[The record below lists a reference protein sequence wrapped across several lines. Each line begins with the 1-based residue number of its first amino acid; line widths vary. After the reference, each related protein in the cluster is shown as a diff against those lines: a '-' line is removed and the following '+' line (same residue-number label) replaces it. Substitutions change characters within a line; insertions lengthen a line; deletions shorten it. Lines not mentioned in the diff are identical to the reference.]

1 MKIIRDDRDRRPALD
16 AFGLR
21 LTELRDRAE
30 ASENGSFA
38 ACAQEAGLRPKTV
51 LTWCRGVSAPQRSG
65 TPDVRRLV
73 ESLRARAG
81 EPAEFD
87 AGWEQALEAAQRETD
102 ERRGISSRRARVRS
116 LGHEALQHYKSGL
129 RAMYDFADDSTVGAP
144 PYLWWQA
151 PQWAGKTTLLDDF
164 VEQPPEKVGLIR
176 YFVSGVEGN
185 NHHDRFVTYMVKELT
200 RRLGTRASAPS
211 PAELRRL
218 YREAA
223 TRQLRLLIVVD
234 GLDEDAAWD
243 DGPPGTRRSSTS
255 IASLLPEPARKTL
268 VRVIVSSRP
277 ASKPPSDVPASHP
290 LRKRRYVRE
299 LRPFAGDRGARLAAR
314 EELERLGASSPGRTA
329 TGLLTVIGLL
339 TMAGT
344 GLRRRELAELAGV
357 ERNEIDQLLKGSR
370 GLQLVP
376 DIAGAAA
383 DGRVT
388 GHEALLRVAGELLDP
403 ALLEDCAGRLH
414 AWADRWRTRGWPE
427 STPDYL
433 LSHYP
438 RLLRGTDRVERIV
451 LDPRRQS
458 RLVAAGR
465 PDEALAQL
473 DLVPVAEQEVTVQGG
488 TGQVVARRAGMGTAA
503 EVALSRTVLSGRTRL
518 VPRGFPGLFA
528 LAGQAS
534 RARELASSPPDGTAA
549 ALRLADVAVVLG
561 RQGREEAE
569 AVGREAAARARR
581 ASALPAGRGREV
593 TELVEAGIALCACGQ
608 YTSGHAVLRAVAGRP
623 DAGWAD
629 RVRAMGALDGEDRAG
644 LLDGT
649 AEHAEAL
656 SLGASDEQAEA
667 LEIWSWLAR
676 DDARFQDRVESF
688 CAGLDP
694 SSDLTHVDLLALGA
708 DALLPVRPD
717 AAGALA
723 RRARRALV
731 DAFAVPE
738 ARSSA
743 DRAHLRLE
751 LSTTLARVVAVLRD
765 AGHEDSARDLLD
777 LVPDGLCPDAL
788 DEDVRG
794 QALAVLEQGDE
805 TRPAEHPA
813 ESDEFDEIRA
823 ALEEKPVVGR
833 RLLATAFA
841 RWEGHAS
848 VADTRRWGL
857 PLAESLAAAG
867 LIDEAVRLAK
877 RSREPDVLAGALAV
891 VSLGCAAGG
900 DIAGAGR
907 LARDAARA
915 AVLTHDLSVHGLVAQ
930 ALARAGEA
938 DAAEQRLAARPDPA
952 TAAGRREAGRV
963 RLAVA
968 AAAAPHD
975 PRAAHRFVEEHVAVL
990 GRSAALPFLRG
1001 QTVLPDL
1008 VDLLLVLP
1016 DPREHGAD
1024 MCAALHSACARPED
1038 VLDGWKAHTV
1048 LLNVL
1053 LGSGRCCPG
1062 VPSPA
1067 EGRLSSW
1074 KNYVLRTLLPRGE
1087 LPMAEWA
1094 VLHAFREGAPAA
1106 RDAAGPAGTPEE
1118 RAAALAA
1125 VAGYLAGVRV
1135 VVPAADGWGR
1145 QRTPVLRFLALADAL
1160 GTDASRDEGAA
1171 RELVREVLA
1180 GEHWRYALPLLPR
1193 LAPEVLPR
1201 LAELALAHTSGAVG
1215 EGF

>member
-1 MKIIRDDRDRRPALD
+1 MKIIRDDSARRPALD
-16 AFGLR
+16 AFGRR
-21 LTELRDRAE
+21 LAELRTRAE
-30 ASENGSFA
+30 ASETGSFA

-51 LTWCRGVSAPQRSG
+51 LTWCRGMSAPQRTS
-65 TPDVRRLV
+65 TPNVRVLV
-73 ESLRARAG
+73 KGLRARAG

-102 ERRGISSRRARVRS
+102 GRRGISSRRARVRS
-116 LGHEALQHYKSGL
+116 LSGEALQHYESGL
-129 RAMYDFADDSTVGAP
+129 KAMHDFADDSAADAP
-144 PYLWWQA
+144 AYLWLQG
-151 PQWAGKTTLLDDF
+151 PQWAGKTTLLNDF
-164 VEQPPEKVGLIR
+164 VEQPPDEVDLVGC
-176 YFVSGVEGN
+176 FVSGAEGSN
-185 NHHDRFVTYMVKELT
+185 RHDRFVIDMVNKLT
-200 RRLGTRASAPS
+200 RLLKPGRPAAPPTAARLKD
-211 PAELRRL
+211 L

-223 TRQLRLLIVVD
+223 ARPRRLLIVVD
-234 GLDEDAAWD
+234 GLDEDAAWGD
-243 DGPPGTRRSSTS
+243 APSGTRRSSPS
-255 IASLLPEPARKTL
+255 IASLLPQPVRGSE

-277 ASKPPSDVPASHP
+277 ASKPPSDLPASHP
-290 LRKRRYVRE
+290 LRKRRHVRE
-299 LRPFAGDRGARLAAR
+299 LRPFVGDQGARLAAR
-314 EELERLGASSPGRTA
+314 KELERLGVSSPGRTWA
-329 TGLLTVIGLL
+329 GLLTVLGLL
-339 TMAGT
+339 TVAGT
-344 GLRRRELAELAGV
+344 GLRIQELAELAGM
-357 ERNEIDQLLKGSR
+357 EQDEIDQLLKSSR
-370 GLQLVP
+370 SLQLVTDAVRAGP
-376 DIAGAAA
+376 DCH
-383 DGRVT
+383 VT
-388 GHEALLRVAGELLDP
+388 GYEALLRVAGELLDP

-414 AWADRWRTRGWPE
+414 AWADRWRTRGWPRT
-427 STPDYL
+427 TPDYL

-473 DLVPVAEQEVTVQGG
+473 DLVPVAEQEVMG
-488 TGQVVARRAGMGTAA
+488 RAGMGTAA

-518 VPRGFPGLFA
+518 VPRDFPGLFA
-528 LAGQAS
+528 LAGQAP

-569 AVGREAAARARR
+569 EVGREAVARAER
-581 ASALPAGRGREV
+581 AWALPADRGPEI
-593 TELVEAGIALCACGQ
+593 TGLVEAGIALCACGQ
-608 YTSGHAVLRAVAGRP
+608 FPSGHAMLRAVAGFP

-629 RVRAMGALDGEDRAG
+629 RVRAMRALDEEDRAG

-656 SLGASDEQAEA
+656 SLGTSDEQAEA
-667 LEIWSWLAR
+667 LGIWSCLAR
-676 DDARFQDRVESF
+676 DDARFQDRIESF
-688 CAGLDP
+688 CAELDP
-694 SSDLTHVDLLALGA
+694 SSDLTHVDLLAAGA
-708 DALLPVRPD
+708 DALLPARPD
-717 AAGALA
+717 TAGALA
-723 RRARRALV
+723 RRARQSLA
-731 DAFAVPE
+731 DAFAAPE

-751 LSTTLARVVAVLRD
+751 LSTTLARVVVVLRGT
-765 AGHEDSARDLLD
+765 GHEDSARDLLD
-777 LVPDGLCPDAL
+777 LVPDGLRPDML

-794 QALAVLEQGDE
+794 PALAVLQQGHE
-805 TRPAEHPA
+805 ARPAEHPA
-813 ESDEFDEIRA
+813 DPDGFDEIRV

-833 RLLATAFA
+833 RLLAAAFA

-848 VADTRRWGL
+848 VADTHRWGL
-857 PLAESLAAAG
+857 ALAEALAAAG
-867 LIDEAVRLAK
+867 LTDQAVRLAK
-877 RSREPDVLAGALAV
+877 RSREPDGLAGALAV
-891 VSLGCAAGG
+891 VSMGCAAGG
-900 DIAGAGR
+900 DIDGAGR

-915 AVLTHDLSVHGLVAQ
+915 AVLTNDLSVRGLVAQ

-938 DAAEQRLAARPDPA
+938 DAAEQQRAARPDPA
-952 TAAGRREAGRV
+952 TAAGRREAGRA

-975 PRAAHRFVEEHVAVL
+975 PRAAHRFVEEHTAVL

-1016 DPREHGAD
+1016 DPREHGTD
-1024 MCAALHSACARPED
+1024 LCAALRSACARPGD

-1048 LLNVL
+1048 LLNIL
-1053 LGSGRCCPG
+1053 LDSGRCCSE

-1074 KNYVLRTLLPRGE
+1074 KNYALKTLLPRGE
-1087 LPMAEWA
+1087 LPVAEWA
-1094 VLHAFREGAPAA
+1094 VLHAFLEGAPAA
-1106 RDAAGPAGTPEE
+1106 RDAAQRARNPEE

-1135 VVPAADGWGR
+1135 VVPAADGWVP
-1145 QRTPVLRFLALADAL
+1145 QRTSVLRFLALADAL
-1160 GTDASRDEGAA
+1160 GTDASRDEEMA
-1171 RELVREVLA
+1171 RDLVREVLA

-1201 LAELALAHTSGAVG
+1201 LAELALAHTSGDTG

>member
-1 MKIIRDDRDRRPALD
+1 MKPIRDDRDSRPALA
-16 AFGLR
+16 AFGRR
-21 LTELRDRAE
+21 LTELRGRAE
-30 ASENGSFA
+30 ASEAGGFA
-38 ACAQEAGLRPKTV
+38 ACVQEAGLRPKTV
-51 LTWCRGVSAPQRSG
+51 LTWCRGVSAPQRAS
-65 TPDVRRLV
+65 TPNVRGLV
-73 ESLRARAG
+73 KSLRGRAG

-102 ERRGISSRRARVRS
+102 GRRGISSRQARVRNLS
-116 LGHEALQHYKSGL
+116 GEALQHYKSGL
-129 RAMYDFADDSTVGAP
+129 RTMYDFATEPAVDAP
-144 PYLWWQA
+144 SYLWWQA
-151 PQWAGKTTLLDDF
+151 PQWAGKTTLLKNF
-164 VEQPPEKVGLIR
+164 VEQPPEGVDLVH
-176 YFVSGVEGN
+176 YFVSGAEGN
-185 NHHDRFVTYMVKELT
+185 NRHDRFVTDMVNRLT
-200 RRLGTRASAPS
+200 RRPRTRGPAPT
-211 PAELRRL
+211 PADLQRL
-218 YREAA
+218 YHRAA
-223 TRQLRLLIVVD
+223 TRQRRLLIVVD

-243 DGPPGTRRSSTS
+243 DGPPGTRRSSPS
-255 IASLLPEPARKTL
+255 IASLLPQLARNSM

-277 ASKPPSDVPASHP
+277 TAKPPSDVPASHP

-299 LRPFAGDRGARLAAR
+299 LPPFVGEQGARLAAHK
-314 EELERLGASSPGRTA
+314 ELERLGASSPGCTA

-339 TMAGT
+339 TVAGT
-344 GLRRRELAELAGV
+344 GLRARELAELAGV
-357 ERNEIDQLLKGSR
+357 EQDEIDQLLKSSR
-370 GLQLVP
+370 SLQLVT
-376 DIAGAAA
+376 DAVRVGT
-383 DGRVT
+383 DGQVT

-438 RLLRGTDRVERIV
+438 RLLRGTGRVERIV

-473 DLVPVAEQEVTVQGG
+473 DLVPVAGQEVTGQEVTG
-488 TGQVVARRAGMGTAA
+488 TVA

-518 VPRGFPGLFA
+518 VPRDFPGLFA
-528 LAGQAS
+528 LAGQAR

-569 AVGREAAARARR
+569 EVGREAAARAER
-581 ASALPAGRGREV
+581 ALALPAGRGRGA
-593 TELVEAGIALCACGQ
+593 TGLVEAGIALCACGQ
-608 YTSGHAVLRAVAGRP
+608 YPSGHAMLRVVAGFP

-629 RVRAMGALDGEDRAG
+629 RVRAMKALGGEDRAG

-656 SLGASDEQAEA
+656 SLGTSDEQAEA
-667 LEIWSWLAR
+667 LGIWSCLAR
-676 DDARFQDRVESF
+676 DDTRFQDRIESF
-688 CAGLDP
+688 CAELDP
-694 SSDLTHVDLLALGA
+694 SSDLTHVDLLAAGA
-708 DALLPVRPD
+708 DALLPTRPD
-717 AAGALA
+717 TAGALA
-723 RRARRALV
+723 RQAHQALV
-731 DAFAVPE
+731 DAFVAPK

-765 AGHEDSARDLLD
+765 TGHEDGARGLLG
-777 LVPDGLCPDAL
+777 LVPAELHLDVL
-788 DEDVRG
+788 DEDVRSP
-794 QALAVLEQGDE
+794 ALAVLEQEGDSC
-805 TRPAEHPA
+805 PAEPRA
-813 ESDEFDEIRA
+813 DPDEFDEIRV

-833 RLLATAFA
+833 RLLAAAFA
-841 RWEGHAS
+841 RWEGHTS
-848 VADTRRWGL
+848 VADTHRWGL
-857 PLAESLAAAG
+857 PLAESLATAG
-867 LIDEAVRLAK
+867 FTDEAVRLAK
-877 RSREPDVLAGALAV
+877 RSREPDELAGALAV

-900 DIAGAGR
+900 DVAGAER

-915 AVLTHDLSVHGLVAQ
+915 AVLTNDLSVHGLVAQ

-938 DAAEQRLAARPDPA
+938 DTAEQRLAARPAPA
-952 TAAGRREAGRV
+952 TAAGRRGAERA

-968 AAAAPHD
+968 AGTAPYD
-975 PRAAHRFVEEHVAVL
+975 PRAAHRFVEEHAAGL

-1001 QTVLPDL
+1001 QTALPDL

-1024 MCAALHSACARPED
+1024 MCAALRSACARPED
-1038 VLDGWKAHTV
+1038 PLDGWKAHTV
-1048 LLNVL
+1048 LLNIL

-1062 VPSPA
+1062 VPPMA

-1074 KNYVLRTLLPRGE
+1074 KSYALRTLLPRGE
-1087 LPMAEWA
+1087 LPVAEWA
-1094 VLHAFREGAPAA
+1094 LLHAFLEGAPAA
-1106 RDAAGPAGTPEE
+1106 RDAAGRARNPEE

-1135 VVPAADGWGR
+1135 VVPAADGWVP
-1145 QRTPVLRFLALADAL
+1145 QRTSVLRFLALADAL
-1160 GTDASRDEGAA
+1160 GTDASRDEEAA
-1171 RELVREVLA
+1171 HGLVREVLA

-1201 LAELALAHTSGAVG
+1201 LAELALAHTSGDAR